1 MPYSYH
7 KKSDQYIV
15 TKKDTGKEV
24 GRTKGTKEALNKYL
38 AALHINANENK
49 TMKKSELTKMIQEVI
64 KEVLS
69 ERSTNK
75 VNEAGDMF
83 VSGGNINPELR
94 KKVEQFVK
102 GIAKYYD
109 YSVDDAFL
117 AIMTILKGGISKEG
131 INETHTTIKIGDIVS
146 KKYASTDEDYTKEF
160 KVIDITG
167 MKATLQDTSTGK
179 KTGIALSDLTKIP
192 MKEATT
198 DYMKRRQAQDD
209 YATNKKDA
217 PKKQSKMSA
226 STGKTDYMK
235 RREAEKKMNE
245 TNMFVTEGKS
255 EVILSNQILDFLQER
270 DLITSINA
278 QKVHKEL
285 TAFIKNKI
293 ESDNNANEIEEAAPA
308 KDKDGS
314 AAFDTAVA
322 FRLVAKGNRDEAFA
336 ELQKD
341 INKNKNAAN
350 GKFSKVK
357 ETFILSKGNP
367 QDIILKL
374 NGPSARSMG
383 INTITAKDKTKE
395 YINPVIR
402 NNFSKVSPYTPQLT
416 KI

>member
-7 KKSDQYIV
+7 KQGDQYIV

-83 VSGGNINPELR
+83 VSGGNINPELI

-102 GIAKYYD
+102 NIAKYYD

-117 AIMTILKGGISKEG
+117 AIMTILKGGIRKETV
-131 INETHTTIKIGDIVS
+131 NETYTTIKIGDIVS

-167 MKATLQDTSTGK
+167 TKATLQDTNTGK

-217 PKKQSKMSA
+217 PKKQSKMPT

-235 RREAEKKMNE
+235 RREAEKKM
-245 TNMFVTEGKS
+245 
-255 EVILSNQILDFLQER
+255 Q
-270 DLITSINA
+270 
-278 QKVHKEL
+278 
-285 TAFIKNKI
+285 
-293 ESDNNANEIEEAAPA
+293 EAAPTKA
-308 KDKDGS
+308 KDLGLS
-314 AAFDTAVA
+314 E
-322 FRLVAKGNRDEAFA
+322 KGYF
-336 ELQKD
+336 
-341 INKNKNAAN
+341 
-350 GKFSKVK
+350 KVK
-357 ETFILSKGNP
+357 FPAGTREEALKSIESLLKSDQAKYTSLKV
-367 QDIILKL
+367 DIMPLKKEEDKDFAVIKL
-374 NGPSARSMG
+374 NGEGAHTVGLKMK
-383 INTITAKDKTKE
+383 AAYKDKAGFKGATIKP
-395 YINPVIR
+395 YHPT
-402 NNFSKVSPYTPQLT
+402 FQSK
-416 KI
+416 